1 MILFSH
7 TMKKTFY
14 SFFLAFI
21 LISCE
26 GFVGENGVVVD
37 VVTGERISNVIV
49 ELKSS
54 NVSGIKDT
62 TSLDGYFRTSTLVGC
77 VFGGCDKYELHFS
90 KSGYENIKIDEK
102 YSRGSEAK
110 YLNQSDTLIVEMKK
124 R

>member
-1 MILFSH
+1 MTILFN
-7 TMKKTFY
+7 KIKRLLY
-14 SFFLAFI
+14 LFFLALF

-37 VVTGERISNVIV
+37 IDTRERISNVIV

-62 TSLDGYFRTSTLVGC
+62 TDLDGYFHTSTLVGC
-77 VFGGCDKYELHFS
+77 VFGGCDKYELYFS
-90 KSGYENIKIDEK
+90 KSGYEKIKIGEE
-102 YSRGSEAK
+102 YSRSSDAK